1 MNPVSLTTRHI
12 AQFFFFYFAYVGLV
26 SPFFSLYLQDQG
38 FAAWQIGVLISLVQV
53 LRIFGPNLWGW
64 WADKTGA
71 PVRIMRVIA
80 VCSWIGFA
88 FLLLRPG
95 FVAVFAIMVV
105 ANLFVSGLVPLSEA
119 LTAQFLKGDY
129 AHYGRVRLWGSIG
142 FIAAVVLSGYLL
154 EWTHIRH
161 VPTLMLLLLA
171 IIILCTQRLP
181 EATLHRHDSETAAPR
196 VRRLLRQPDV
206 LCFLLS
212 VFFMIAAHMAFY
224 TYFSI
229 HLAALGYAKQ
239 TIGLIW
245 ALGVL
250 AEIAVFYFQPL
261 LFRRFTVFALLT
273 TSFALCAVRFVLIG
287 LLAQHLW
294 VLLLAQILHA
304 FTFGVHHSATLAYM
318 QQWFARGAQARGQ
331 ALYTSVGYGLGGTF
345 GGLFCA
351 ALWERAGAAWTF
363 GVSSVLALLALLA
376 IVLSRVL
383 QRRMQR

>member
-1 MNPVSLTTRHI
+1 MNPASLTTRHI

-38 FAAWQIGVLISLVQV
+38 FAVWQIGVLISLVQV

-80 VCSWIGFA
+80 VCAWLGFA
-88 FLLLRPG
+88 FLLLRPE
-95 FVAVFAIMVV
+95 FAAVFAIMVV
-105 ANLFVSGLVPLSEA
+105 GNLFASGLVPLSEA
-119 LTAQFLKGDY
+119 VIAQFLKGDY

-142 FIAAVVLSGYLL
+142 FIVAVVVSGYFL

-161 VPTLMLLLLA
+161 VPALMLVLLA
-171 IIILCTQRLP
+171 IVIVCTRRLP
-181 EATLHRHDSETAAPR
+181 ETVLHRPDDASAAPR
-196 VRRLLRQPDV
+196 VRHLLRQPEV

-229 HLAALGYAKQ
+229 HLAALGYQKQ
-239 TIGLIW
+239 AIGLIW

-261 LFRRFTVFALLT
+261 LFRRCTVFTLLT
-273 TSFALCAVRFVLIG
+273 LSFALCAVRFLLIG
-287 LLAQHLW
+287 FLAQHLW
-294 VLLLAQILHA
+294 VLLLAQVLHA

-331 ALYTSVGYGLGGTF
+331 ALYTSIGYGLGGSV
-345 GGLFCA
+345 GGFLCA
-351 ALWERAGAAWTF
+351 ALWERLGAQGVFT
-363 GVSSVLALLALLA
+363 VSSGLALAALMS
-376 IVLSRVL
+376 IVLSRL
-383 QRRMQR
+383 LRREP